1 MKRIERTVLALGVL
15 AAVCA
20 SAPAAAQGSTAGRDL
35 AANCANC
42 HGTDGKARSG
52 ATVLAGLPKDRIV
65 TTMRLFRDGQKSAT
79 IMHQIAKGYTP
90 TQVELIADYF
100 AAVK

>member
-1 MKRIERTVLALGVL
+1 MKAIHRIVLA
-15 AAVCA
+15 CSA
-20 SAPAAAQGSTAGRDL
+20 SAALTAIPATAADSPTAGRDL
-35 AANCANC
+35 AATCANC

-52 ATVLAGLPKDRIV
+52 AAVLAGLPRDRIV

-90 TQVELIADYF
+90 AQIELIADYF